1 VRGDPYRWT
10 VLAVG
15 VTATIAYSALRMGL
29 PALSPELAARFDL
42 DLSGVGVVLGS
53 VALGQVLTTYAW
65 GSLSDRRGERL
76 VLSAGTT
83 GAAVALAMGAFASS
97 VSAIVA
103 LLLVAGMLGAST
115 VTGSGRAVLGW
126 FPQRERG
133 TAIGVRQMAIPLGG
147 ALAAVLLPWLTGATS
162 LTAAFLVLAALML
175 VAGVASLVW
184 MREPPG
190 TDGPARS
197 DGPAP
202 VRDARIW
209 RLAAGAACLLA
220 AQTSI
225 LSFLVLFLHDERA
238 VAVTTAA
245 GFLALLQVGGALGR
259 LAAGRWSDRSGRR
272 MPLILA
278 IAGSSA
284 VCLTLSALLAEGV
297 PVALTVAVLLAAG
310 VLAMSW
316 NGLSLN
322 VSAEMSGRAQ
332 AGVALG
338 LLTTVVAVAG
348 AVMPPL
354 FGLLVEAV
362 GWRPSFAVLA
372 ALQVV
377 AVIHLHPLVGE
388 EAGRLGAGAA

>member
-1 VRGDPYRWT
+1 
-10 VLAVG
+10 
-15 VTATIAYSALRMGL
+15 
-29 PALSPELAARFDL
+29 
-42 DLSGVGVVLGS
+42 
-53 VALGQVLTTYAW
+53 
-65 GSLSDRRGERL
+65 
-76 VLSAGTT
+76 
-83 GAAVALAMGAFASS
+83 
-97 VSAIVA
+97 
-103 LLLVAGMLGAST
+103 VAGMLGAST

-238 VAVTTAA
+238 VAATTAA

-272 MPLILA
+272 MPLILV

-284 VCLTLSALLAEGV
+284 VCFALSALLAEGV
-297 PVALTVAVLLAAG
+297 PLELTVAVLLAAG

-362 GWRPSFAVLA
+362 GWPPSFAVLA
-372 ALQVV
+372 AIQVV
-377 AVIHLHPLVGE
+377 AVVHLRPLVDE
-388 EAGRLGAGAA
+388 EAARLAAAAA